1 MIPMNAKLRASR
13 TLWYIDDNEGIRYTQ
28 LVSLGTVQL
37 SNTRGIQFIFLFFNL
52 MIAWRTKETR

>member
-1 MIPMNAKLRASR
+1 MNAKLRASR